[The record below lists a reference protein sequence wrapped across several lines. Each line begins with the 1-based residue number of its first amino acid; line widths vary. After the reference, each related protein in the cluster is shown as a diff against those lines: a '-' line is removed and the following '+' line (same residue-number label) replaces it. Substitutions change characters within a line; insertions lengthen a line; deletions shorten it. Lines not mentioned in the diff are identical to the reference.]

1 MSHAKF
7 IIPHRA
13 TRSSTTM
20 SEPAARPPTTPSPPF
35 NPADDDLYDTQ
46 PSSQRL
52 RDGTQTSDWVEDIQW
67 YHLSPRSLGA
77 SDDGYRSADSDSTTA
92 SCPPTNLVCDE
103 RLEPPSPIP
112 LSVPP
117 DTSIYAFISLTVKH
131 FEGERDR
138 ICAHC
143 RDICSMIGSYERSG
157 NTSAVVALYQYMAHT
172 RTSKWP
178 SRIYSVDIT
187 PSSVPWWMY
196 MLMQCILAMQSTP
209 ELGTRLTA
217 FAHNRAH
224 QLARTEGA
232 GSKEAGCYRAIEA
245 MFKLWPELLT
255 VQRNIDL
262 GKRILACLDWN
273 DNTVPVNTCMTSLA
287 ALFTQYDYPY
297 DDSSDDDDHSTT
309 TASE

>member
-7 IIPHRA
+7 ILPHRT

-20 SEPAARPPTTPSPPF
+20 SEPAARPPTTPSPSF

-46 PSSQRL
+46 PSSQRV
-52 RDGTQTSDWVEDIQW
+52 DSSDWIVENVPWDMPP
-67 YHLSPRSLGA
+67 YSPGA
-77 SDDGYRSADSDSTTA
+77 SDDDGYRSADSDSTTA

-103 RLEPPSPIP
+103 RLDPSTPTP
-112 LSVPP
+112 LGVPP
-117 DTSIYAFISLTVKH
+117 DTSIHAYVDLIIKH
-131 FEGERDR
+131 SEGERDR
-138 ICAHC
+138 ICAHY
-143 RDICSMIGSYERSG
+143 RDICSMISTYERSG
-157 NTSAVVALYQYMAHT
+157 STSAVVALYQYMAHI

-217 FAHNRAH
+217 FAHNRAN

-245 MFKLWPELLT
+245 MFKIWPELLT
-255 VQRNIDL
+255 IQSNIDSA
-262 GKRILACLDWN
+262 KRVLACLDWN
-273 DNTVPVNTCMTSLA
+273 DKTTVPVNTCMTSLA
-287 ALFTQYDYPY
+287 ALSMQYDYP
-297 DDSSDDDDHSTT
+297 DDDDDGYTTT